1 MLSVTYN
8 PFMLS
13 VVMQSV
19 VMQSVVVLSVVAP
32 NNELTFLSANGC
44 TLRPML
50 QTLCDRKLQLYSYL
64 MQVLREKMHEIIVS
78 AYLDYD
84 RNLQLYK
91 CLYHRPSGHL
101 VLTKIVWGL

>member
-1 MLSVTYN
+1 M
-8 PFMLS
+8 S
-13 VVMQSV
+13 VVPQ
-19 VMQSVVVLSVVAP
+19 
-32 NNELTFLSANGC
+32 
-44 TLRPML
+44 L
-50 QTLCDRKLQLYSYL
+50 QTSNVYSADHCCCGRKLQLYSSL

-101 VLTKIVWGL
+101 VLTKIV